1 MVVLVLGAGSLL
13 AQESSVPPEVIAKN
27 LAENVLGEQMV
38 KHVKVSSNGE
48 QIDIRWESATYK
60 QVNSRETTRDLLKAE
75 AELAGGA
82 IMTVMK
88 PLILRFIIL
97 LGTKTLASGEMS
109 QGGRFSI
116 TYASELRG
124 SALADATLH

>member
-1 MVVLVLGAGSLL
+1 MVVLFLGAGSLF

-48 QIDIRWESATYK
+48 QIDIWWESATYK

-97 LGTKTLASGEMS
+97 LGTKTLASGEMA

-124 SALADATLH
+124 SAMADAILH

>member
-1 MVVLVLGAGSLL
+1 MVVLFLGAGSLL

-38 KHVKVSSNGE
+38 KHVKVSTNGE
-48 QIDIRWESATYK
+48 QIDIHWESATYK
-60 QVNSRETTRDLLKAE
+60 QANSRETTRDLLKAE

-82 IMTVMK
+82 IMTVMQ
-88 PLILRFIIL
+88 PITLRFIIL
-97 LGTKTLASGEMS
+97 LGTKMLASGEMAR
-109 QGGRFSI
+109 GGRFSI

-124 SALADATLH
+124 SALADAILH